1 MCFVFCLR
9 GVDLC
14 FYCCLAVGCGV
25 FCVDLC
31 VFLFGMLLCG
41 FIEELVVMLIVLD
54 SPLTGCCL
62 CD

>member
-41 FIEELVVMLIVLD
+41 FIEVV
-54 SPLTGCCL
+54 GCNVNSVGQPAY
-62 CD
+62 

>member
-1 MCFVFCLR
+1 MCFVFCLC

-41 FIEELVVMLIVLD
+41 FIEVVDCNVNSVGQHAYWLLFM
-54 SPLTGCCL
+54 
-62 CD
+62 